1 MRWLVF
7 ILVMGSVVAAD
18 APRAGKFTLKI
29 GDRMDVTLHGYTLA
43 EGFSFSHADI
53 AGKLHIKAE
62 ALRQINLNPV
72 PTPAAARRH
81 GALVHLFNGD
91 ELAGDIIKLTEQS
104 LEFDTWYAGK
114 LSIPRAEVQWL
125 VPGTGGV
132 VFDGPKS
139 LNGWGAAIIGVLLGD
154 DGDDGVEGITIQNV
168 FANSPA
174 AKAGLKIG
182 DILTHI
188 NGKPYTKKQ
197 VMIIFVKSHSVGD
210 KLNLTLLR
218 GENEIVQAKV
228 TLGSLHWEFDNGS
241 FISKGTGYVIGK
253 ELKWPPMASVDF
265 DLEWERDIALD
276 VMLCTDR
283 LHSVS
288 YQNAYLLRL
297 TSGPCYLYRHVSAGD
312 GDLTPT
318 SLGSGNPAWGTTRK
332 AHVSIRVDRRT
343 ATIALLVNDRLV
355 RKWVDRAGFAGKG
368 KVLQFNPQT
377 DSRMAIHNL
386 RISEWNGRLPKAG
399 PPVAQA
405 GEQDTLQLHKG
416 DQLTGQILTIAEG
429 KLNLKSDFGD
439 IAIPLGKIANI
450 SFAKKKEKA
459 PEPKPN
465 EPQAGLGKAK
475 AEAAFKR
482 QAIHIRKHHNSKICG
497 FGGNQF
503 SGSWIIASKEK
514 GVDLPL
520 GTMEI
525 SFHQKMPS
533 FRWEI
538 VELVDEAYKCKIVHS
553 NVSPLNAKWMIYET
567 GDRILWDIAVPVAV
581 PNTTT
586 FNLGR
591 MGKISGNLLEWS
603 PKAVRVDSPVLG
615 ELKLA
620 PSIINSVQFR

>member
-1 MRWLVF
+1 MRWLMF
-7 ILVMGSVVAAD
+7 ILVMGSVGAAD
-18 APRAGKFTLKI
+18 APRVGKFTLKN
-29 GDRMDVTLHGYTLA
+29 GDRIDITMHGYTLA

-53 AGKLHIKAE
+53 AGKLRIKAD
-62 ALRQINLNPV
+62 ALRQVNLNPA
-72 PTPAAARRH
+72 PTPAIARRH

-154 DGDDGVEGITIQNV
+154 DADDGVEGITIQDV
-168 FANSPA
+168 FADSPA

-188 NGKPYTKKQ
+188 NDKAYTKKEL
-197 VMIIFVKSHSVGD
+197 MIAFVKGQKVGD
-210 KLNLTLLR
+210 KLKVNLLR
-218 GENEIVQAKV
+218 GDNEIIKVEV

-253 ELKWPPMASVDF
+253 ELNWPPMASVDF
-265 DLEWERDIALD
+265 DLEWDRDIAMD

-297 TSGPCYLYRHVSAGD
+297 TGGPSYLYRHTSAGE
-312 GDLTPT
+312 GDLSTG
-318 SLGSGNPAWGTTRK
+318 SLGSGNPAWGAARK

-343 ATIALLVNDRLV
+343 ATIALLVNERLV
-355 RKWVDRAGFAGKG
+355 RKWVDKAGFAGKG

-386 RISEWNGRLPKAG
+386 RISEWNGRLPKSG
-399 PPVAQA
+399 NPSVAQA
-405 GEQDTLQLHKG
+405 GAQDTLQLHKG
-416 DQLTGQILTIAEG
+416 DTLTGQILTIAEG
-429 KLNLKSDFGD
+429 KLTLKSDFGN

-450 SFAKKKEKA
+450 SFAKKKEKTPEA
-459 PEPKPN
+459 KPREPKTN
-465 EPQAGLGKAK
+465 
-475 AEAAFKR
+475 F
-482 QAIHIRKHHNSKICG
+482 
-497 FGGNQF
+497 
-503 SGSWIIASKEK
+503 
-514 GVDLPL
+514 
-520 GTMEI
+520 
-525 SFHQKMPS
+525 
-533 FRWEI
+533 
-538 VELVDEAYKCKIVHS
+538 
-553 NVSPLNAKWMIYET
+553 
-567 GDRILWDIAVPVAV
+567 
-581 PNTTT
+581 

-591 MGKISGNLLEWS
+591 MGKLSGNLLEWS
-603 PKAVRVDSPVLG
+603 SKAVRVNSPVLG
-615 ELKLA
+615 EFKLA
-620 PSIINSVQFR
+620 PSIINSVQYR

>member
-1 MRWLVF
+1 MRWLIF
-7 ILVMGSVVAAD
+7 ILVMGSAGAAD
-18 APRAGKFTLKI
+18 APRVGKFTLKI
-29 GDRMDVTLHGYTLA
+29 GDRMDIQIHGYTLA
-43 EGFSFSHADI
+43 DGFSFSHADI
-53 AGKLHIKAE
+53 AGKLRIKAE

-104 LEFDTWYAGK
+104 LEFDTWYADK
-114 LSIPRAEVQWL
+114 LFIPRAQVQWL

-154 DGDDGVEGITIQNV
+154 DVDDGVEGITIQDV
-168 FANSPA
+168 FADSPA

-188 NGKPYTKKQ
+188 NGKAYTKKEL
-197 VMIIFVKSHSVGD
+197 MIAFVKGQKIGD
-210 KLNLTLLR
+210 KLKVNLLR
-218 GENEIVQAKV
+218 GDNEIVKVEV

-253 ELKWPPMASVDF
+253 ELNWPPMASVDF
-265 DLEWERDIALD
+265 DFEWERDIAMD

-288 YQNAYLLRL
+288 FQNAYLLRL
-297 TSGPCYLYRHVSAGD
+297 NGGPSYLYRYSSAGE
-312 GDLTPT
+312 GDLSTV
-318 SLGSGNPAWGTTRK
+318 SLGSGNPAWGAARK

-355 RKWVDRAGFAGKG
+355 RKWVDKAGFAGKG

-405 GEQDTLQLHKG
+405 GAQDTLQLHKG
-416 DQLTGQILTIAEG
+416 DTLTGQIITIAEG

-459 PEPKPN
+459 PEAKPN
-465 EPQAGLGKAK
+465 EPQAKL
-475 AEAAFKR
+475 
-482 QAIHIRKHHNSKICG
+482 
-497 FGGNQF
+497 
-503 SGSWIIASKEK
+503 
-514 GVDLPL
+514 
-520 GTMEI
+520 
-525 SFHQKMPS
+525 
-533 FRWEI
+533 
-538 VELVDEAYKCKIVHS
+538 
-553 NVSPLNAKWMIYET
+553 
-567 GDRILWDIAVPVAV
+567 
-581 PNTTT
+581 

-591 MGKISGNLLEWS
+591 MGKLSGNLLEWS

-615 ELKLA
+615 ELNLA